1 MINEIVRKISDKEKN
16 HSAAEAAFICT
27 ALTLTFTFW
36 RFEGYISQRIMS
48 VLNIIAGA
56 MMICGWLYFSF
67 AQGVKGKSGFAVFT
81 ALFWILP
88 TLLFCYSDSVSDPR
102 SFNIRIYVSGE
113 FSKLL
118 CGYALGGIP
127 LIRELNALAAAVVFS
142 SVCITVHIVGLFL
155 AKRMKK

>member
-56 MMICGWLYFSF
+56 MMVCGWLYFSF
-67 AQGVKGKSGFAVFT
+67 AQGVKEKSGFAVFT

-88 TLLFCYSDSVSDPR
+88 TLLFCYSDSVTDPKK
-102 SFNIRIYVSGE
+102 FDIRIFVSGE
-113 FSKLL
+113 LSKLL
-118 CGYALGGIP
+118 GGYALGGLP
-127 LIRELNALAAAVVFS
+127 WIRELNAAAAAVLFS
-142 SVCITVHIVGLFL
+142 SVCIIVHIAGIFC
-155 AKRMKK
+155 AKKMKK